1 MFFRRP
7 KPVVCAVCGQEI
19 APKERR
25 FVEKNRITKAEHHAH
40 IECRKQPPTSPHAL
54 DQSS

>member
-25 FVEKNRITKAEHHAH
+25 FVEKNRITKAEHHTH
-40 IECRKQPPTSPHAL
+40 IECIRSPSALGPTT
-54 DQSS
+54 